1 LTRILIITDA
11 WRPQINGVVRS
22 IEALV
27 REAPAL
33 GIEIKVLAANEF
45 CTVPLPTYPQVRV
58 AVTRPGAVRRRI
70 EDLNPDF
77 IHIATEGPLGLC
89 AWFACRRAGRSFTTC
104 YHTRFPEYLAARR
117 VAPSR
122 FVYALLRRFHNA
134 GSGMM
139 VTSET
144 LGRELDTR
152 GFVRL
157 MRWSHGVD
165 CDLFRPR
172 AASVFEFPRPIFLT
186 CARVA
191 IEKNLDA
198 FLSLDLPGSKVVVGD
213 GPARKKLQRRFPGAH
228 FVGEMRDERLAAAYA
243 SADVFVFP
251 SLTDTFGLVL
261 LEALASGLPVAA
273 NPVVGPLD
281 VIGDSGA
288 GVLDANLGR
297 AALAALSIPRDLAR
311 ARALTFGL
319 SESARQFVDNVFA
332 AHWDN
337 VCDPLQSLSIAQD
350 PAPTAARQAPAIGGR
365 EKCDSS
371 VIVAA
376 RRSNANSCHVTRS
389 SNAARTAIP
398 PNATS
403 DTFTA
408 SIASTPP
415 TRPDSA
421 SAPTWSA

>member
-1 LTRILIITDA
+1 MTRILIITDA
-11 WRPQINGVVRS
+11 WLPLINGVVRS
-22 IEALV
+22 IEGLV

-33 GIEIKVLAANEF
+33 GVEIQVLSPNEF
-45 CTVPLPTYPQVRV
+45 RTVPLPTYPQVRV
-58 AVTRPGAVRRRI
+58 AITWPGAVRRRI
-70 EDLNPDF
+70 DKLKPDF

-104 YHTRFPEYLAARR
+104 YHTRFPEYLAARG

-122 FVYALLRRFHNA
+122 LVYALLRRFHNA

-139 VTSET
+139 VSTDT
-144 LGRELDTR
+144 LRHELAAR

-172 AASVFEFPRPIFLT
+172 AASIFELPRPIFLT

-213 GPARKKLQRRFPGAH
+213 GPATKKLQTRFPGAY

-273 NPVVGPLD
+273 HPVVGPID

-297 AALAALSIPRDLAR
+297 AALAALAIPGELAR
-311 ARALTFGL
+311 ARALTFSP
-319 SESARQFVDNVFA
+319 SESARQFVENVFA
-332 AHWDN
+332 VHR
-337 VCDPLQSLSIAQD
+337 
-350 PAPTAARQAPAIGGR
+350 APRRRAGGAA
-365 EKCDSS
+365 
-371 VIVAA
+371 
-376 RRSNANSCHVTRS
+376 
-389 SNAARTAIP
+389 
-398 PNATS
+398 
-403 DTFTA
+403 
-408 SIASTPP
+408 
-415 TRPDSA
+415 
-421 SAPTWSA
+421 

>member
-1 LTRILIITDA
+1 MTVPAFPLTRILIITDA
-11 WRPQINGVVRS
+11 WLPQINGVVRS

-33 GIEIKVLAANEF
+33 GVEITVLAASEF
-45 CTVPLPTYPQVRV
+45 RTVPLPTYPQVSV

-70 EDLNPDF
+70 EKLKPDF

-139 VTSET
+139 VSTET
-144 LGRELDTR
+144 LGRELDSR

-172 AASVFEFPRPIFLT
+172 AASIFEFPRPIFLT

-213 GPARKKLQRRFPGAH
+213 GPARKKLQTRFPGAH

-273 NPVVGPLD
+273 NPVVGPLE

-297 AALAALSIPRDLAR
+297 AALAALSIPRELAR
-311 ARALTFGL
+311 ARALTFSL

-332 AHWDN
+332 AHWAPHWDN
-337 VCDPLQSLSIAQD
+337 VSSAVRDEEPHLVPVEIEEV
-350 PAPTAARQAPAIGGR
+350 APRMTLP
-365 EKCDSS
+365 E
-371 VIVAA
+371 
-376 RRSNANSCHVTRS
+376 RSGN
-389 SNAARTAIP
+389 
-398 PNATS
+398 
-403 DTFTA
+403 D
-408 SIASTPP
+408 
-415 TRPDSA
+415 
-421 SAPTWSA
+421 

>member
-1 LTRILIITDA
+1 MALSYHVRGGPKNCSDTTRILIITDA
-11 WRPQINGVVRS
+11 WLPQVNGVVRS
-22 IEALV
+22 IEVLV

-33 GIEIKVLAANEF
+33 GVEIEILAADGF
-45 CTVPLPTYPQVRV
+45 RTVPLPTYPQLRV
-58 AVTRPGAVRRRI
+58 AVTRPDAVRRRI
-70 EDLNPDF
+70 EELKPDF

-89 AWFACRRAGRSFTTC
+89 ALFACRRAGRPFTTC

-139 VTSET
+139 VSTET

-157 MRWSHGVD
+157 MRWSRGVD
-165 CDLFRPR
+165 CNLFRPR
-172 AASVFEFPRPIFLT
+172 AASIFEFPRPIFLT

-191 IEKNLDA
+191 VEKNLEA
-198 FLSLDLPGSKVVVGD
+198 FLSLDLPGSKVVIGD
-213 GPARKKLQRRFPGAH
+213 GPARMKLQRRFPGAH
-228 FVGEMRDERLAAAYA
+228 FVGEMRDEKLAAAYA

-273 NPVVGPLD
+273 NPVVGPVD

-297 AALAALSIPRDLAR
+297 AALAALSIPRELAR
-311 ARALTFGL
+311 ARALTFSL

-337 VCDPLQSLSIAQD
+337 V
-350 PAPTAARQAPAIGGR
+350 RQP
-365 EKCDSS
+365 
-371 VIVAA
+371 
-376 RRSNANSCHVTRS
+376 RRGERS
-389 SNAARTAIP
+389 RCVP
-398 PNATS
+398 QL
-403 DTFTA
+403 
-408 SIASTPP
+408 
-415 TRPDSA
+415 
-421 SAPTWSA
+421 